1 MKKRDHDM
9 KKGSNIFI
17 MGSRI
22 YTVTYPVSNSTQL
35 RTIASLKS
43 FPDIKTDTLNKTYHK

>member
-9 KKGSNIFI
+9 KKSNNTLLRVIA
-17 MGSRI
+17 
-22 YTVTYPVSNSTQL
+22 YPVSNITQL

-43 FPDIKTDTLNKTYHK
+43 FPDIKTDI